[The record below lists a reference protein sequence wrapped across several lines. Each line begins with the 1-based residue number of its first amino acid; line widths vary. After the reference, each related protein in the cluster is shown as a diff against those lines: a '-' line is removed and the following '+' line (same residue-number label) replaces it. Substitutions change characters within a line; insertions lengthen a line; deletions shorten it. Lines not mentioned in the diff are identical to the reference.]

1 MAEYWFVVRYSFA
14 GMFFAITLE
23 HRVRVGNSSQNGL
36 YRS

>member
-1 MAEYWFVVRYSFA
+1 MANIGLWFAIFA

-36 YRS
+36 Y